1 MALQAY
7 IISEAL
13 SNVDIPHQGDELL
26 YFLGLYDHCIRF
38 RRYDDPRSENENI
51 FNYVT
56 SSNNRDGL
64 AIRTAGYDLLQREEE
79 KKIMII
85 LSDGQSI

>member
-1 MALQAY
+1 MLIFRIGVMSFCTFWDYTIHASGFA
-7 IISEAL
+7 
-13 SNVDIPHQGDELL
+13 DMM
-26 YFLGLYDHCIRF
+26 IRGQKMIT
-38 RRYDDPRSENENI
+38 S

-85 LSDGQSI
+85 LSDGTTI